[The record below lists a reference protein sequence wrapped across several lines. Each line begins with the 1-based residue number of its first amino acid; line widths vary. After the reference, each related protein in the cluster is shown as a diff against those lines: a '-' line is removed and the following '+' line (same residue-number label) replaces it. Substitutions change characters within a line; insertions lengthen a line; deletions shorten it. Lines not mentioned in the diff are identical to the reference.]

1 MKMDYVFLI
10 IGSLVIITCF
20 YFIISPFFSSGES
33 QGAGTEAEGE
43 RLTLEQVYSAVNELE
58 MDFLMK
64 KINREDFEKMKGN
77 YQLLAADLLR
87 EETET
92 LKQGKRKL
100 PKGKANLQAD
110 EAEEEILRELSKLR
124 QQKG

>member
-33 QGAGTEAEGE
+33 QTAGTEAEGKK
-43 RLTLEQVYSAVNELE
+43 LTLEQVYSAVNELE

-64 KINREDFEKMKGN
+64 KITRDDFEKMKEN
-77 YQLLAADLLR
+77 YQLLAADLLK

-92 LKQGKRKL
+92 LKQGKTKL
-100 PKGKANLQAD
+100 PKGKAKMQAD
-110 EAEEEILRELSKLR
+110 EAEEEILRELKKLR